1 MKQRNLKHYIVIFYG
16 CLELAKKN
24 GGQYEENRKEVSIN
38 TYNGNDINIIYI
50 MW

>member
-16 CLELAKKN
+16 HLELAKKN
-24 GGQYEENRKEVSIN
+24 GGQYEKKRKEVSIN